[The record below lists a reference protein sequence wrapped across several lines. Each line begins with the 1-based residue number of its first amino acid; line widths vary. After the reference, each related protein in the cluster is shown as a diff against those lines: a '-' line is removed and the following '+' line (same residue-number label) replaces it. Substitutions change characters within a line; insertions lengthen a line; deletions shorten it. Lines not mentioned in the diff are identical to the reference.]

1 MKKFI
6 FIFTALPLLS
16 FANIYSCDELLNDM
30 HNSCNGSSSC
40 VDNFYKYFHII
51 SRSCIYTNI
60 RPCYFKLKEPL
71 TLRRTQIFGQ
81 I

>member
-1 MKKFI
+1 MKKLIISLFI
-6 FIFTALPLLS
+6 FIIPLYA
-16 FANIYSCDELLNDM
+16 FADVDTVFND
-30 HNSCNGSSSC
+30 NLKKSCNGSSSC

-60 RPCYFKLKEPL
+60 GPCYFKLKEPL